1 MINRVLSY
9 RKSLNFQENWIFF
22 GIFLFLT
29 FTSTGD
35 THSIY
40 KFLTFALKFDIGD
53 PWRAAVMGDSTWAYG
68 DPGPFVYP
76 FGMYL
81 ILLPF
86 RALTYVLGLTDPNY
100 SPLAAVPLNILLTV
114 AIYLL
119 SKYVIEVVEQLLGRN
134 LAKSNRY
141 LVLFSP
147 ALIVS
152 FYLGRQYDILPT
164 LFTLLALRATLRNQT
179 IKSGLLL
186 GVAISLK
193 TFPLLILIPL
203 CIYLIASGERKLP
216 GLKKAFYL
224 IMATSLIPILG
235 TLAFNSGDYQR
246 AVIQNPSL
254 GRLFWFSLK
263 LGGDWSPVLIF
274 PAAYSVLMLA
284 MIVSTKHAKSKLN
297 VIGICGVVL
306 LMPCVLASPMVMW
319 WTWSMPFILIFSL
332 VQDNLKTK
340 NTKIRLT
347 NGVLA
352 LGFSNILVSIYDQWS
367 YLTQLAIWWKY
378 PWPLPIAPQDYLAGF
393 IGANYAELVRQVF
406 FSIQWGIAIF
416 MITLIFIS
424 MSDRR
429 DKSEKN
435 AG

>member
-147 ALIVS
+147 ALLV
-152 FYLGRQYDILPT
+152 
-164 LFTLLALRATLRNQT
+164 
-179 IKSGLLL
+179 
-186 GVAISLK
+186 
-193 TFPLLILIPL
+193 
-203 CIYLIASGERKLP
+203 
-216 GLKKAFYL
+216 
-224 IMATSLIPILG
+224 
-235 TLAFNSGDYQR
+235 
-246 AVIQNPSL
+246 
-254 GRLFWFSLK
+254 
-263 LGGDWSPVLIF
+263 WS
-274 PAAYSVLMLA
+274 
-284 MIVSTKHAKSKLN
+284 
-297 VIGICGVVL
+297 
-306 LMPCVLASPMVMW
+306 
-319 WTWSMPFILIFSL
+319 
-332 VQDNLKTK
+332 
-340 NTKIRLT
+340 
-347 NGVLA
+347 
-352 LGFSNILVSIYDQWS
+352 SI
-367 YLTQLAIWWKY
+367 
-378 PWPLPIAPQDYLAGF
+378 
-393 IGANYAELVRQVF
+393 
-406 FSIQWGIAIF
+406 
-416 MITLIFIS
+416 
-424 MSDRR
+424 
-429 DKSEKN
+429 
-435 AG
+435 